1 MSEDLKYPIGRVQ
14 FKPALTSNER
24 ADLIKAIAAAPVG
37 LRTAV
42 AGLNDQQLDTPYRP
56 DGWTV
61 RQVVHH
67 VPDSHMN
74 AFVRLKLALTEES
87 PTIKPYKEALWA
99 NLPDARL
106 PVEVSLRLT
115 EALHER
121 WVALMNTMADDL
133 WSRTFVHPESG
144 RVFTLDEMTQLYAWH
159 GRHHVAHITELRKRS
174 GW

>member
-14 FKPALTSNER
+14 FKSTLTSNDR
-24 ADLIKAIAAAPVG
+24 RDLINAIAAVPTD
-37 LRTAV
+37 LRQAV
-42 AGLNDQQLDTPYRP
+42 AGLSDAQLDTPYRP

-61 RQVVHH
+61 RQVIHH

-74 AFVRLKLALTEES
+74 AFIRLKLALTEDN
-87 PTIKPYKEALWA
+87 PTIKPYEEALWA
-99 NLPDARL
+99 NLPDAGL
-106 PVEVSLRLT
+106 PIDVSLRLN

-121 WVALMNTMADDL
+121 WVALMNTMAESV
-133 WSRTFVHPESG
+133 WSRTFIHPASG
-144 RVFTLDEMTQLYAWH
+144 RTFTLDEMTQLYAWH

>member
-14 FKPALTSNER
+14 FMPALTPADR
-24 ADLIKAIAAAPVG
+24 RDLINAIAAVPKD
-37 LRTAV
+37 LRQAV
-42 AGLNDQQLDTPYRP
+42 AGLTEAQLDTPYRP
-56 DGWTV
+56 DGWTI

-67 VPDSHMN
+67 LPDSHMN
-74 AFVRLKLALTEES
+74 AFIRLKLALTEEA

-106 PVEVSLRLT
+106 PIDVSLRLT

-121 WVALMNTMADDL
+121 WVAIMNTMADNA
-133 WSRTFVHPESG
+133 WSRTFIHPESG
-144 RVFTLDEMTQLYAWH
+144 RNFTLDEMTQLYAWH

>member
-1 MSEDLKYPIGRVQ
+1 MSDDLKYPIGRVQ
-14 FKPALTSNER
+14 FKPTLTPNER
-24 ADLIKAIAAAPVG
+24 AELIKAIAAAPNE
-37 LRTAV
+37 LRKAV
-42 AGLNDQQLDTPYRP
+42 AGLNDKQLDTSYRA
-56 DGWTV
+56 DGWTI

-67 VPDSHMN
+67 VADSHLN
-74 AFVRLKLALTEES
+74 AFVRLKLALTEER

-106 PVEVSLRLT
+106 PIEASLRLT

-121 WVALMNTMADDL
+121 WVALMNALDDSA
-133 WSRTFVHPESG
+133 WSRTYIHPESG
-144 RVFTLDEMTQLYAWH
+144 RTFTLDEMTELYAWH